1 MNTQNVQ
8 KTELLCW
15 PAGRII
21 YVIIVE
27 SLMCYSEIALSA
39 LHLKESDTAIQS
51 KAVVVD
57 KIHKIRLNVAVAI
70 FLLDSCNRYLL
81 LKHNLCVQFVLCM
94 SL

>member
-39 LHLKESDTAIQS
+39 LHLKESDTAI
-51 KAVVVD
+51 
-57 KIHKIRLNVAVAI
+57 
-70 FLLDSCNRYLL
+70 
-81 LKHNLCVQFVLCM
+81 
-94 SL
+94 